1 MGRVQTELGTHCTGF
16 LVSSRLV
23 ITAAHCL
30 WIKKTNHFVNP
41 HSVHFL
47 LGYQRQTYRSA
58 YNVLNIIKSENYK
71 GEGSEKATSDNIHHD
86 WAYLVLNDGKTNQ
99 EDFFGFNK
107 DQPYI
112 GMNIYLA
119 GYDQDRQE
127 VLYADQECHVTD
139 ILKNNEGKT
148 ILSQIV
154 PVAWP
159 CYSPLHLGINGLVL
173 RWIGSRINYFFGGT
187 NRFRRCFF
195 ATSRQGDCEDCK
207 TTKSEKKRK
216 KTFHDISFNL
226 SIHIFADFLTFL
238 GAVPP
243 SLVREA
249 SED

>member
-1 MGRVQTELGTHCTGF
+1 MNIFIRIFTCTIFISISTLSYSVPAKDLPGISQKNNHRQLVNPAEKPWQVLGRVQTELGTHCTGF

-30 WIKKTNHFVNP
+30 WIRKTNHFVNP

-71 GEGSEKATSDNIHHD
+71 GEGSEKATLDNIHHD
-86 WAYLVLNDGKTNQ
+86 WAYLVLNDKKTNQ

-112 GMNIYLA
+112 GMIIYLA

-139 ILKNNEGKT
+139 ILKNNGGKT
-148 ILSQIV
+148 ILAHDCQATYGSSGAPLFTVNKNKEWVITAIQI
-154 PVAWP
+154 AA
-159 CYSPLHLGINGLVL
+159 YSDRPGGMAVL
-173 RWIGSRINYFFGGT
+173 L
-187 NRFRRCFF
+187 
-195 ATSRQGDCEDCK
+195 
-207 TTKSEKKRK
+207 TT
-216 KTFHDISFNL
+216 
-226 SIHIFADFLTFL
+226 
-238 GAVPP
+238 PP
-243 SLVREA
+243 R
-249 SED
+249 D